1 MRQFALSAA
10 LAVLGLSLFGSSAPA
25 GVTETDFGKT
35 KDGVQVKKFELTN
48 KNGMKVRLSSRGAAL
63 IGVDVPDRDGKVA
76 DVVFGFDDIAGYESD
91 ANDYFGCTTGR
102 YANRIAKAKF
112 TLDGKEY
119 KLAANNGV
127 NHLHGGKTE
136 SLDKVVWHG
145 TIIDKDGVSGVEF
158 AYTSPDGQEGYPGK
172 QAMTVTYTLND
183 KNELRIDYSAKSD
196 KPTVINLT
204 NHAYFN
210 LGGAGSPT
218 INDHILKLN
227 ADKYTPVDD
236 TLITTGELAPVE
248 GTPLDFRTPTAIGKR
263 VDELTDTSALGYD
276 HNFVINRGD
285 AGEGE
290 LVEAAKL
297 VDPKSGRTLTVVT
310 DQPGIQFYG
319 GNFLKGN
326 KGKGGKTYGHRS
338 ACCLET
344 QVFPDSP
351 NKQGLEGWTD
361 CVLRPGDEY
370 THTCIYAFGVEK

>member
-10 LAVLGLSLFGSSAPA
+10 LAVLGFSLLGSSARA
-25 GVTETDFGKT
+25 SVTETDFGKT
-35 KDGVQVKKFELTN
+35 KGGVQVKKFELTN

-119 KLAANNGV
+119 KLAANNGP

-145 TIIDKDGVSGVEF
+145 TAIDKDGVSGVEF

-172 QAMTVTYTLND
+172 QEMTVTYTLND

-218 INDHILKLN
+218 INDHVLKLN
-227 ADKYTPVDD
+227 ADKYTPVDE

-290 LVEAAKL
+290 LVEAAQL
-297 VDPKSGRTLTVVT
+297 VDPQSGRTLTVVT

>member
-10 LAVLGLSLFGSSAPA
+10 VAVLGLSLVGSSARA

-35 KDGVQVKKFELTN
+35 KGGVEVKKFELTN

-76 DVVFGFDDIAGYESD
+76 DVVFGFDDVAGYESD

-119 KLAANNGV
+119 KLAANNGP

-145 TIIDKDGVSGVEF
+145 TPIDKDGVSGVEF

-172 QAMTVTYTLND
+172 QEMTVTYTLND

-218 INDHILKLN
+218 INDHVLKLN

-263 VDELTDTSALGYD
+263 VDELTSTSALGYD
-276 HNFVINRGD
+276 HNFVINRGE